1 MRRRSQRRRDSPPST
16 CDWRCTKYS
25 AYLKAMLE
33 LRQTEAPNRP
43 LSALILA
50 AGDGGRLWPRT
61 DAMPKPLLPLAG
73 RPIIAHVL
81 EGLHKAGVRETVMV
95 IGYHG
100 EQLRRTA
107 PQVAPRGMALRFV
120 DNEAFELGNA
130 RSLWSA
136 RDAIGTPFVLA
147 MADHVIDPAITQ
159 ALVRGA
165 GDRARLAVDR
175 AMPDDPRADEATR
188 ALLRDGRV
196 ADLGK
201 GLRNWNALDTGSFW
215 CTRDVFRTLDRCDR
229 DGELGA
235 VFAHMA
241 RMGRLDAVDVT
252 GERWV
257 DIDTAEDLRLAEG
270 MLEADGLVA

>member
-1 MRRRSQRRRDSPPST
+1 
-16 CDWRCTKYS
+16 
-25 AYLKAMLE
+25 MLE
-33 LRQTEAPNRP
+33 LRYRETTNGP

-61 DAMPKPLLPLAG
+61 DALPKPLLPLAG

-81 EGLHKAGVRETVMV
+81 EGLYGAGVRETVMV

-100 EQLRRTA
+100 EQLRRAA
-107 PQVAPRGMALRFV
+107 PQIAPRGMALRFV
-120 DNEAFELGNA
+120 ENESFELGNA
-130 RSLWSA
+130 RSLWAA
-136 RDAIGTPFVLA
+136 RDAISAPFVLA
-147 MADHVIDPAITQ
+147 MADHVVDPAITR
-159 ALVRGA
+159 ALIDGA
-165 GDRARLAVDR
+165 GARARLAVDR
-175 AMPDDPRADEATR
+175 AERDDPRADEATR

-215 CTRDVFRTLDRCDR
+215 CTRDVFRALDRCDH

-241 RMGRLDAVDVT
+241 RAGRLDAVDVT

-270 MLEADGLVA
+270 MLVADGLVA